1 MVALLVISFLAG
13 VALVLVLKGWDGP
26 APSGVKSPAPAA
38 VLTDQV
44 EPAEV
49 LPVSTGLRGAII
61 IDDMGARMSR
71 FRSLAEL
78 DYKVTFA
85 VLPYLRSSSRIVKEA
100 TDQGFEVMLHQPMEP
115 GNTAVYRPGKGA
127 LYTAMTP
134 DEIRERLVANM
145 RDLPEIKGINNHMG
159 SRFTEDAEG
168 MAVVFEVL
176 AERGLFFVDSKTSPR
191 SVAGKLAVRYGIKT
205 ASRDVFLDNE
215 QDKAYIEGQFR
226 EFIRI
231 VKRRG
236 TAIAIGHPYPETIEV
251 LTETQAELL
260 EAGITIVNVSELLK

>member
-13 VALVLVLKGWDGP
+13 VALVLILKGWNGP
-26 APSGVKSPAPAA
+26 APSRVELPAPVAPLA
-38 VLTDQV
+38 ELV
-44 EPAEV
+44 EPEEV

-71 FRSLAEL
+71 FRSLTEL

-85 VLPYLRSSSRIVKEA
+85 VLPYLRSSSRIAKEA
-100 TDQGFEVMLHQPMEP
+100 TDQGFEVILHLPMEP

-127 LYTAMTP
+127 LYTSMTP
-134 DEIRERLVANM
+134 SEIRERLVANM
-145 RDLPEIKGINNHMG
+145 LDLPEIKGVNNHMG
-159 SRFTEDAEG
+159 SKFTEDEEG
-168 MAVVFEVL
+168 MAVVFELL

-191 SVAGKLAVRYGIKT
+191 SVAGKLAAKYGIKT

-215 QDKAYIEGQFR
+215 QDKDYIEGQFR
-226 EFIRI
+226 EFIRT

-251 LTETQAELL
+251 LTETQAQLR

>member
-1 MVALLVISFLAG
+1 
-13 VALVLVLKGWDGP
+13 
-26 APSGVKSPAPAA
+26 
-38 VLTDQV
+38 
-44 EPAEV
+44 
-49 LPVSTGLRGAII
+49 
-61 IDDMGARMSR
+61 MSR